1 MNRRERDKRD
11 WIGFGLWF
19 GFRLWGSIGS
29 RYLLSFT
36 INFSFHGFSDICVE
50 FVSVIA
56 WLLSCP
62 YLHLKIYLT
71 PLYTFPKWGIR
82 LQLSLLVLDK
92 RKRKHKHTTKVWF
105 MAATNGS
112 IFASSTKP
120 IQTTPSIFCSKASPS
135 SNTLGGFS
143 WSLVMHLIFIGF
155 PLFAC
160 NYFMG
165 TCQKLVICDLLE
177 ILEPNPLLK
186 LCTTFDC

>member
-1 MNRRERDKRD
+1 MKRRERDKRD
-11 WIGFGLWF
+11 WIGLDWVWALVWVQIMRLYRIQISVILYNRFFFSWILW
-19 GFRLWGSIGS
+19 
-29 RYLLSFT
+29 YLCR
-36 INFSFHGFSDICVE
+36 ICVCDCLA
-50 FVSVIA
+50 SQ
-56 WLLSCP
+56 LS
-62 YLHLKIYLT
+62 LSSSKIYFT
-71 PLYTFPKWGIR
+71 PLYTFPNWGIR
-82 LQLSLLVLDK
+82 LQLSLLVLG
-92 RKRKHKHTTKVWF
+92 KHKHTTKVWF

-143 WSLVMHLIFIGF
+143 WSLVMLLIFLGF